1 MTPKD
6 PIAAVRQQL
15 IADHARL
22 FAVENEAKMLR
33 ERITAG
39 SNFLA
44 GVELA
49 KQSAEQ
55 PKEPADGTAAA

>member
-1 MTPKD
+1 MTPQEQ
-6 PIAAVRQQL
+6 IAAVRQQL

-22 FAVENEAKMLR
+22 FALENEAKAVR

-49 KQSAEQ
+49 KQV
-55 PKEPADGTAAA
+55 AAPDAAGATSGQL